1 MDEFDV
7 FNTTNEQNDDNN
19 EENSSDNIQS
29 TDLAWTLDD
38 NLADISAPTQSN
50 ILFDGDDTFPV
61 TSSNDNQFVDQSQP
75 FSMPTDNRI
84 LNNDFERRS
93 SDNSLSSNSMPKF
106 SSSSN
111 NLSALEEFNQRRQ
124 QEIAEFDVLEKQKIE
139 ELRQQGKRDLERW
152 YEDRRLQMEQKR
164 QAMKNEQDSSLNEAL
179 KKSDKQSCDW
189 GKVIRFL
196 DFSQGTQLTKQ
207 KRDLNRM
214 RAVIVQAKRDRDNL
228 TSQNGNE

>member
-1 MDEFDV
+1 
-7 FNTTNEQNDDNN
+7 
-19 EENSSDNIQS
+19 
-29 TDLAWTLDD
+29 
-38 NLADISAPTQSN
+38 
-50 ILFDGDDTFPV
+50 
-61 TSSNDNQFVDQSQP
+61 
-75 FSMPTDNRI
+75 
-84 LNNDFERRS
+84 
-93 SDNSLSSNSMPKF
+93 MPKF

-164 QAMKNEQDSSLNEAL
+164 QAMKSEQDSSLNEAL

>member
-1 MDEFDV
+1 
-7 FNTTNEQNDDNN
+7 
-19 EENSSDNIQS
+19 
-29 TDLAWTLDD
+29 
-38 NLADISAPTQSN
+38 
-50 ILFDGDDTFPV
+50 
-61 TSSNDNQFVDQSQP
+61 
-75 FSMPTDNRI
+75 
-84 LNNDFERRS
+84 
-93 SDNSLSSNSMPKF
+93 MPKF

-111 NLSALEEFNQRRQ
+111 NLSALEEFNQRLQ

-164 QAMKNEQDSSLNEAL
+164 QAMKSEQDSSLNEAL